1 MWRNRRTR
9 ELVNNQ
15 GFNLE
20 QLFGSKTR
28 ARLLALFLQH
38 PEQSYFVREL
48 TRMIDAQLN
57 SVRRELQNLVELGVL
72 MEKISTPVAKSSGS
86 LSEKKKYYVANPDFM
101 LFEDLKGLFT
111 KASIFLKNNLVQE
124 IDDKGDIAYLAFTG
138 RFVGDSSLPTDILI
152 VGDIDQK
159 ALQRVV
165 SAFETEMGHEINYTL
180 MPKEEFL
187 YRRQVTDRFLFS
199 ILEGEK
205 IVMIDRV
212 TV

>member
-1 MWRNRRTR
+1 MNK
-9 ELVNNQ
+9 Q
-15 GFNLE
+15 GFKLE

-28 ARLLALFLQH
+28 ARLLGLFLQH

-48 TRMIDAQLN
+48 TRKIDAQLN

-72 MEKISTPVAKSSGS
+72 VERVDQPVAKSAS
-86 LSEKKKYYVANPDFM
+86 LSDKKKYYAANPEFA
-101 LFEDLKGLFT
+101 LFEDLRGLFT
-111 KASIFLKNNLVQE
+111 KSSVFLKNNLVQE
-124 IDDKGDIAYLAFTG
+124 IDDKGDVAYLAFTG
-138 RFVGDSSLPTDILI
+138 RFVGDPELPTDILI
-152 VGDIDQK
+152 VGDVDQK

-165 SAFETEMGHEINYTL
+165 SEFETEMGHEINYTL

-205 IVMIDRV
+205 IVMIDRIKV
-212 TV
+212 